1 MTSAFRPH
9 RAGSRRSPE
18 GSRACLARSGD
29 CEPSL
34 GAVGVLRRCCSG
46 GGASLCRKLCRVG
59 HRYRGQH
66 CSRGRCRHRQNNLP
80 PTPAHWRAGRGAAWW
95 RRRGL
100 MRARRAPSCTIFSLA
115 GSVVRCGTR
124 VFLRTIPCKS
134 PSVSRHYPRAGT
146 VVHPR
151 NPSWVATDKDNSL
164 SPQLRAPQT
173 ACDDHD
179 TQRRAVKTTDWWS
192 RAGFGTRA
200 VALTSLRRILWP
212 GHTARAARRQRA
224 VFLS

>member
-34 GAVGVLRRCCSG
+34 GAMGVLRRCCSG

-80 PTPAHWRAGRGAAWW
+80 PTPTHWRAGRGAAWW

-100 MRARRAPSCTIFSLA
+100 MRARRAPSFTICSLA

-124 VFLRTIPCKS
+124 VSCELFLASHRVSLGTALALELLFIPETPHESLQIRITQK
-134 PSVSRHYPRAGT
+134 HRA
-146 VVHPR
+146 
-151 NPSWVATDKDNSL
+151 L
-164 SPQLRAPQT
+164 SPGCSGRVP
-173 ACDDHD
+173 
-179 TQRRAVKTTDWWS
+179 R
-192 RAGFGTRA
+192 
-200 VALTSLRRILWP
+200 P
-212 GHTARAARRQRA
+212 
-224 VFLS
+224 